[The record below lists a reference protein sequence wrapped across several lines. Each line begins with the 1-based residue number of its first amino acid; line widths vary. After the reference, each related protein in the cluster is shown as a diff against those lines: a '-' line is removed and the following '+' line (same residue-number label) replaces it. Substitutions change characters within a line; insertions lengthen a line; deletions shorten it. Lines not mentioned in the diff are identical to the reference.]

1 MDLAPARVLS
11 GRVRNRYGVGGG
23 PVQKIMRLPGHKRR
37 LIVLTC
43 SLGVA
48 FAGLCARLVV
58 LQVRDH
64 DKYRAVAERKKVY
77 LREPRRGDILD
88 VNGNPLATSVPVKKI
103 FANPRFLGAYYS
115 DFARALAPVLDV
127 NEAELAAKLRP
138 VVLRTNEFG
147 VRLTNA
153 WVNLKKKVTLEK
165 WQQVTQAISQLDF
178 GVDEAAL
185 SPSQRR
191 HFAAVRQKGVYA
203 EDDQQRVYP
212 AGKLA
217 AHALGFVL
225 DEDEEFNDTSLTEI
239 VGKYGIERWFNQ
251 HLRGV
256 RGWRVSE
263 TDHRRRELVVYRQ
276 QEVDARPGLNV
287 VLTLDM
293 MIQSIVEHAIA
304 EAMRAHNAK
313 AVSAM
318 VVRPSTGEILG
329 LAVLPTFDPNR
340 PGEAPIDA
348 LRNRIVADTFEP
360 GSTFKIVAVA
370 AGLQENLVRLTD
382 TINCENGLWYYAG
395 KPLRDHGHYSI
406 LTVEGIVG
414 KSSNIGTAKVALM
427 LGQDRLYQYIRAF
440 GFGQKSGVTLDG
452 EVSGI
457 LHHPKA
463 WDRLK
468 ITRVPIGQGVAV
480 THMQMMMAM
489 CAVANKGKLMRPM
502 LVSRLEDQGGKVFA
516 QYPPQ
521 VVRQVVSEKVALE
534 TVKALK
540 TVLSTNGTASRA
552 RLEHYSV
559 AGKTGTAE
567 KPLNG
572 AYTDEY
578 VASFVGFFPADN
590 PELCVSVVVDEPEK
604 ETGYYGGLVA
614 APVFRTIAEQT
625 AKYLKVRPDQNVSG
639 NELVNGPREL
649 NTAAVRRF

>member
-1 MDLAPARVLS
+1 LV
-11 GRVRNRYGVGGG
+11 
-23 PVQKIMRLPGHKRR
+23 
-37 LIVLTC
+37 VLTC
-43 SLGVA
+43 FLGLA
-48 FAGLCARLVV
+48 FAGLSARLVV
-58 LQVRDH
+58 LQVHDH
-64 DKYRAVAERKKVY
+64 EKYRAVAERKKVY
-77 LREPRRGDILD
+77 LREPRRGDIVD
-88 VNGNPLATSVPVKKI
+88 VHGNPLATSVPVKKI
-103 FANPRFLGAYYS
+103 FANPRFLGSYYF
-115 DFARALAPVLDV
+115 DFARALAPALEM

-138 VVLRTNEFG
+138 IVMRTNEFG

-165 WQQVTQAISQLDF
+165 WQQVTQAVAQLNF
-178 GVDEAAL
+178 GFDEAAL
-185 SPSQRR
+185 SPAQRR
-191 HFAAVRQKGVYA
+191 HFAAVRQKGIYA

-212 AGKLA
+212 AGQLA

-293 MIQSIVEHAIA
+293 MIQGIVENAIG
-304 EAMRAHNAK
+304 EAMRTHNPK

-318 VVRPSTGEILG
+318 VVRPSTGEILAM
-329 LAVLPTFDPNR
+329 AVLPTFDPNH
-340 PGEAPIDA
+340 PGEAPMDA
-348 LRNRIVADTFEP
+348 LRNRVVADTFEP
-360 GSTFKIVAVA
+360 GSTFKIVAIA
-370 AGLQENLVRLTD
+370 AGLQENLIRLTD

-395 KPLRDHGHYSI
+395 KPLKDHGHYGVM
-406 LTVEGIVG
+406 TVEGVVG

-427 LGQDRLYQYIRAF
+427 LGEDRLYRYVRAF
-440 GFGQKSGVTLDG
+440 GFGQKTEVTLDG

-457 LHHPKA
+457 LYHPKS
-463 WDRLK
+463 WDKLK
-468 ITRVPIGQGVAV
+468 ITRIPIGQGIAV
-480 THMQMMMAM
+480 THMQMSMAM
-489 CAVANKGKLMRPM
+489 CAIANKGKLMRPM
-502 LVSRLEDQGGKVFA
+502 LVSRLEDQTGRIFA

-521 VVRQVVSEKVALE
+521 VVRQVVSEKVARE

-540 TVLSTNGTASRA
+540 TVVSTNGTASRA
-552 RLEHYSV
+552 RLDHYTV

-590 PELCVSVVVDEPEK
+590 PEVCISVVIDEPNK
-604 ETGYYGGLVA
+604 ETGYYGGLTA
-614 APVFRTIAEQT
+614 APVFHTIAEQT
-625 AKYLKVRPDQNVSG
+625 AKYLKIRPDRDDSG
-639 NELVNGPREL
+639 AEIADGMSREL
-649 NTAAVRRF
+649 NTAAIRRF